1 MDVIWKKN
9 SKGLC
14 CSLLFPDFLSAM
26 HFMQKVAM
34 VAEAMNHH
42 PEWCNVYR
50 QVDICLR
57 THDAGNAVTE
67 KDLALSEEINRILLS
82 YPVQNRP
89 SAK

>member
-1 MDVIWKKN
+1 MNVIWKKN

-14 CSLLFPDFLSAM
+14 CSLYFPSFPAAIT
-26 HFMQKVAM
+26 FVVE
-34 VAEAMNHH
+34 VAEAAENMNHH

-67 KDLALSEEINRILLS
+67 KDLALSEEITRILLS
-82 YPVQNRP
+82 HQAENRP
-89 SAK
+89 F

>member
-1 MDVIWKKN
+1 MDVIWTKN
-9 SKGLC
+9 REGLC
-14 CSLLFPDFLSAM
+14 CSLLFPDFLTAM
-26 HFMQKVAM
+26 HFIREVAE

-42 PEWCNVYR
+42 PEWSNVYR

-89 SAK
+89 SAT